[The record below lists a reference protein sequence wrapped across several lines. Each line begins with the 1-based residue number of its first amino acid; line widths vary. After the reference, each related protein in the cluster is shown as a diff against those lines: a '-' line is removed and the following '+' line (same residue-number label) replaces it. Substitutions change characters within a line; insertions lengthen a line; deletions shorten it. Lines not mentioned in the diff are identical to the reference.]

1 MKHWRP
7 DESAA
12 VPLDA
17 YPQRR
22 RTRDWTSL
30 ESYAPPRARPQHRRE
45 AKLGGWIGL
54 AVIALLCAVAGA
66 SAVALLAGPDPIDEL
81 AVDP

>member
-7 DESAA
+7 DETAA
-12 VPLDA
+12 VPLDL
-17 YPQRR
+17 PGRPR
-22 RTRDWTSL
+22 KRDWTSL
-30 ESYAPPRARPQHRRE
+30 DGYAPPRARPQHRRE

-54 AVIALLCAVAGA
+54 ALIALLCAVAALGA
-66 SAVALLAGPDPIDEL
+66 LAVLAGPSPIDEL